1 MIWNVSTPTPRDRP
15 FLAKV
20 QGMKEPIVLFWHVE
34 DPESMIRHLFTRCP
48 GGMMKRIRNAVI
60 LEWTEATYADCAP
73 HLPVAGETQERR
85 LIVAKLPLTA
95 LRAKLTDLIC
105 ETAMAKPGSKRQQK
119 LLQRQSETRAA
130 ILEQEKLESPQI
142 VAYRS
147 GEYDTAEGLL
157 KDYSAHF
164 EEVDENTALT
174 GAFASDPSD
183 EEREMLELMIGECSE
198 IIQEASKVMRYGW
211 NSHHPAEPHVSNK
224 DRLNR
229 EVLDLRAVLWAMNR
243 DGHIDSEDERE
254 VIRRWRRKLPWCR
267 HQ

>member
-1 MIWNVSTPTPRDRP
+1 MAKPT
-15 FLAKV
+15 
-20 QGMKEPIVLFWHVE
+20 
-34 DPESMIRHLFTRCP
+34 
-48 GGMMKRIRNAVI
+48 
-60 LEWTEATYADCAP
+60 
-73 HLPVAGETQERR
+73 
-85 LIVAKLPLTA
+85 LTA
-95 LRAKLTDLIC
+95 LRAKLTYLIC

-119 LLQRQSETRAA
+119 LLKRQSETRAA

-164 EEVDENTALT
+164 EEIEGSALT

-183 EEREMLELMIGECSE
+183 EEREMLELLIGECSE

-211 NSHHPAEPHVSNK
+211 DSHHPAEPMVSNK

-243 DGHIDSEDERE
+243 DGLIDSEDERE